1 MNNDAEVA
9 ALVSQDSERT
19 DDVQTAIMASVQ
31 PARQEDSG
39 RTLLQNMAGI
49 TDRDVSAHDEHL
61 QRVEDQRA
69 AHGMTEESSVPLNTY
84 VTAS

>member
-39 RTLLQNMAGI
+39 KAILQNMAGI

>member
-84 VTAS
+84 VTAP